1 LNYSELEQLLSTTR
15 RVVITTHRS
24 PDGDAIG
31 SSTALY
37 QILSKRNH
45 DVSVIVPDAFPKFLS
60 WMDPN
65 RSICQFDTN
74 RAEAEELIGSAE
86 VIFSLDY
93 NTLGRVGDV
102 GQLISK
108 SNATKVLIDH
118 HLSPDSGFDF
128 ILSDTTASST
138 AQLVFDFAA
147 EMNMQDEIDVP
158 TSESLYAGIVTD
170 TGSFRFPSTSAHTH
184 EIVMELMRIGL
195 KPESIHQKIYDTN
208 NLSRLRLIGY
218 ALSQKLEVD
227 AQTQT
232 AIIPL
237 SLEEKNR
244 FKYIKGDTE
253 GLVNYGLSI
262 EGVRMAVFMSEELN
276 AVKFSFRSKGDV
288 DVNQFA
294 RSFFNGGGHKN
305 AAGGKLD
312 LKLSEAIDHLKK
324 VLHENNEL

>member
-1 LNYSELEQLLSTTR
+1 M
-15 RVVITTHRS
+15 VITTHRS

-31 SSTALY
+31 SSMALY
-37 QILSKRNH
+37 GMLAKRNH
-45 DVSVIVPDAFPKFLS
+45 NVSVIVPDAFPRFLA
-60 WMDPN
+60 WMD
-65 RSICQFDTN
+65 SEHCICHFDTN
-74 RAEAEELIGSAE
+74 RDEAQELIENAE
-86 VIFSLDY
+86 IIFSLDY

-102 GQLISK
+102 GKEIEK

-128 ILSDTTASST
+128 VLSDTSASST
-138 AQLVFDFAA
+138 AQLVFDFTVG
-147 EMNMQDEIDVP
+147 MNMQNEIDV
-158 TSESLYAGIVTD
+158 SVAECLYAGIVTD

-184 EIVMELMRIGL
+184 EIVMELMRVGL
-195 KPESIHQKIYDTN
+195 KPEAIHQKIYDTN
-208 NLSRLRLIGY
+208 NLSRLRLVGY
-218 ALSQKLEVD
+218 ALSQKLEID
-227 AQTQT
+227 EQTQT

-262 EGVRMAVFMSEELN
+262 EGVRMAVFMSEELD

-312 LKLSEAIDHLKK
+312 LKLSEAINHLKK
-324 VLHENNEL
+324 ALYENKDL